1 VEGAELHGL
10 ALPMEGE
17 MEHVA
22 HYLLLPRPDT
32 ITESYLLGVHLA
44 CGAAAFRGIGAVGSQ
59 RRLAQTPPLPY
70 GLFSSSSR
78 DLGHLFTASYRSPT

>member
-1 VEGAELHGL
+1 MEGAELHGL

-32 ITESYLLGVHLA
+32 ITESYLLGVHLT
-44 CGAAAFRGIGAVGSQ
+44 CGAAAFGAVSTISGK
-59 RRLAQTPPLPY
+59 RC
-70 GLFSSSSR
+70 FSHA
-78 DLGHLFTASYRSPT
+78 LTAGFGFFSH